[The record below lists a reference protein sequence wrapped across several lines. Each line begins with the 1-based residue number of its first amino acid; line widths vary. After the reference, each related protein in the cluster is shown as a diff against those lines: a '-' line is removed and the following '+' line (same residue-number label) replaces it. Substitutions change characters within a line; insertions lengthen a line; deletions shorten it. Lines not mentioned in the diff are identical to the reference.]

1 MLPFAIKIF
10 SAFLSQKFQSR
21 DFAKMI
27 YQFFYIYSTV
37 TTCKKSKN
45 VMHGFVIKLKKFI
58 LGHFLSKKPP
68 MQTFSQKFFY
78 VNFKPLCCFSF
89 MRKPEK
95 FQALIFRKT

>member
-45 VMHGFVIKLKKFI
+45 VMQGFVIKLKKFI
-58 LGHFLSKKPP
+58 LGHFLSKKLP
-68 MQTFSQKFFY
+68 MQTFSKKFFTSILSLY
-78 VNFKPLCCFSF
+78 A
-89 MRKPEK
+89 
-95 FQALIFRKT
+95 ALASCENQKSSKH